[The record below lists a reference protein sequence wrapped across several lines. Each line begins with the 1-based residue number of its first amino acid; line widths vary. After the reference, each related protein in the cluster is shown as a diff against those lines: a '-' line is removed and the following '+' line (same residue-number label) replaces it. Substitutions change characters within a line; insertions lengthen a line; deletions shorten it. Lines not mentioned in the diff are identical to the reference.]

1 MKRILAATDGSE
13 GGERAVELAAQLAH
27 SLDGTVL
34 ILTVMDDFP
43 DSSLNALVRSES
55 DIGEVVELLINQILN
70 HARTCAARAGATRI
84 ETLSGW
90 GNPTQSIINFA
101 REHHADAIVVGR
113 RGRGQLSGLL
123 LGSVSQKLVTLAPCP
138 EIVVP

>member
-1 MKRILAATDGSE
+1 MKRILAATDGSD
-13 GGERAVELAAQLAH
+13 GSDRAVELAAQLAH
-27 SLDGTVL
+27 ALDGTVL
-34 ILTVMDDFP
+34 ILTVMNDFSQ
-43 DSSLNALVRSES
+43 SSLDALVRSEG
-55 DIGEVVELLINQILN
+55 DIGEVVELLVNQILN
-70 HARTCAARAGATRI
+70 QARTCAARAGATRI

-90 GNPTQSIINFA
+90 GDPTQSIINFA

-138 EIVVP
+138 VIVVP

>member
-1 MKRILAATDGSE
+1 MKRILAATDGSD
-13 GGERAVELAAQLAH
+13 GSERAVELAAQLAH

-34 ILTVMDDFP
+34 ILTVMNDFSQ
-43 DSSLNALVRSES
+43 SSLDALVRSEG
-55 DIGEVVELLINQILN
+55 DIGEVVELLVNQILN
-70 HARTCAARAGATRI
+70 QARTCAARAGATRI

-90 GNPTQSIINFA
+90 GDPTQSIINFA
-101 REHHADAIVVGR
+101 REHDADAIVVGR

-138 EIVVP
+138 VIVVP

>member
-1 MKRILAATDGSE
+1 MKRILAATDGSD
-13 GGERAVELAAQLAH
+13 GSERAVELAAQLAH

-34 ILTVMDDFP
+34 ILTVMNDFP
-43 DSSLNALVRSES
+43 ESSLNALVRSET
-55 DIGEVVELLINQILN
+55 DIGEVVELLVNQILN
-70 HARTCAARAGATRI
+70 QARTCAARAGATRI

-90 GNPTQSIINFA
+90 GDPTQSIINFA
-101 REHHADAIVVGR
+101 REHQADAIVVGR

-138 EIVVP
+138 VIVVP

>member
-1 MKRILAATDGSE
+1 MKRILAATDGSD
-13 GGERAVELAAQLAH
+13 GAERAVELAAELAH
-27 SLDGTVL
+27 ALDGSLL
-34 ILTVMDDFP
+34 ILTVTDDL
-43 DSSLNALVRSES
+43 SGSAVNALARSER
-55 DIGEVVELLINQILN
+55 DLGEAVDLLVNQILN

-90 GNPTQSIINFA
+90 GDPTQWIIEFA
-101 REHHADAIVVGR
+101 RQQHADAIVVGR

-138 EIVVP
+138 VIVVP

>member
-1 MKRILAATDGSE
+1 MKRILAATDGSD
-13 GGERAVELAAQLAH
+13 GGERAVELAARLAH

-34 ILTVMDDFP
+34 ILTVMNDFP
-43 DSSLNALVRSES
+43 ESSLNALVRSES
-55 DIGEVVELLINQILN
+55 DIGEVVELLVNQILN

-90 GNPTQSIINFA
+90 GDPTQSIINFA

-138 EIVVP
+138 VIVVP

>member
-1 MKRILAATDGSE
+1 MKRILAATDGSD
-13 GGERAVELAAQLAH
+13 GSERAVELAAQLAH

-34 ILTVMDDFP
+34 ILTVMNDFSQ
-43 DSSLNALVRSES
+43 SSLDALVRSEG
-55 DIGEVVELLINQILN
+55 DIGEVVELLVNQILN
-70 HARTCAARAGATRI
+70 QARTCAARAGATRI

-90 GNPTQSIINFA
+90 GDPTQSIINFA

-138 EIVVP
+138 VIVVP

>member
-1 MKRILAATDGSE
+1 MKRILAATDGSDSAA
-13 GGERAVELAAQLAH
+13 RAVELAAELAH
-27 SLDGTVL
+27 SLGGRLL
-34 ILTVMDDFP
+34 ILTVMDDL
-43 DSSLNALVRSES
+43 SGSALDAVARSER
-55 DIGEVVELLINQILN
+55 DLGEAIDLVTNQILN
-70 HARTCAARAGATRI
+70 HARTCAARAGTACI

-90 GNPTQSIINFA
+90 GDPTQSIINFA

-138 EIVVP
+138 VIVVP